1 MFDQLDNK
9 LGKNSTGFAISILF
23 VSCCA
28 GLSNIFVLIVI
39 NRFKKKPSLKQEDI
53 KDTSIEGEE
62 VMNYSETK
70 KTSQELHPGD
80 INININT
87 EEA

>member
-39 NRFKKKPSLKQEDI
+39 NRFKKKPSSKQEDI

-70 KTSQELHPGD
+70 KTSQELHPGE
-80 INININT
+80 INLNINT
-87 EEA
+87 EVA

>member
-39 NRFKKKPSLKQEDI
+39 NRFKKKSSQKQEDI
-53 KDTSIEGEE
+53 KETSFNGKEA
-62 VMNYSETK
+62 MNYSETK

>member
-39 NRFKKKPSLKQEDI
+39 NRFKKKPSSKQEDI